1 LSARSRPLVAF
12 SELALIE
19 GGLRLSWEVSSGDRV
34 AVMGG
39 SGSGKSLL
47 LDLIVNREPAAA
59 GKIVLSGR
67 AVAGGFG
74 GYNRRHTPMLVAR
87 NVTEDDNAVVEVLSA
102 LSLWESRDKPVL
114 NLPPGML
121 AASDLLEP
129 LLSDEE
135 IVLLDGH
142 LDSLDPWTLR
152 SVFDV
157 IDRQAAESGRAFLVA
172 TNSPTIA
179 ERLGSIIVLRESS
192 ARFAGTV
199 SELIQQARPAELL
212 VETDDESLV
221 AEVAKPFAISIRRAR
236 QGMLIKTEK
245 GQQAAAELL
254 LKGYGH
260 VKSVLIREPSFEE
273 ALLELF

>member
-1 LSARSRPLVAF
+1 M
-12 SELALIE
+12 E

-47 LDLIVNREPAAA
+47 LDYIVNREAPPA
-59 GKIVLSGR
+59 GSIVLSGR
-67 AVAGGFG
+67 AVAAGFG

-87 NVTEDDNAVVEVLSA
+87 AVTEDDDAVVEVLSA
-102 LSLWESRDKPVL
+102 LSLWENRDRPVL

-121 AASDLLEP
+121 AACDLLEP
-129 LLSDEE
+129 LLSDEDV
-135 IVLLDGH
+135 VLLDGH

-157 IDRQAAESGRAFLVA
+157 IDRQSSEGRAFLVV
-172 TNSPTIA
+172 TNSPGIA
-179 ERLGSIIVLRESS
+179 ERLGAVIVLRESS

-199 SELIQQARPAELL
+199 AELIQHARPAELL

-236 QGMLIKTEK
+236 QGMLIKSEK

-254 LKGYGH
+254 LKGYGR
-260 VKSVLIREPSFEE
+260 VKSVLVREPSFEE